1 MSEQYRYNC
10 VDESVLLPILKK
22 HVFIPLHRW
31 IPYWVP
37 ANYLTLVS
45 IVMMWGIFLYF
56 TTVDLP
62 SGLEIGAAVLVITAY
77 VIFDHFDGLQAK
89 LTQTSSPLGE
99 WLDHFSDV
107 FNGAIVVYLGFKC
120 LHLPLDGFFL
130 VLTWLNFL
138 AFAATY
144 VEQRIRKELYF
155 GKVGSLE
162 GVVLMIL
169 VLALCISENGRAFWY
184 FELGWPLYHYLLAS
198 FALGCLGTIFTCLHR
213 IGRLPKEFLVFGI
226 GGSLLVVLGIYLDLP
241 SGWLFC
247 AITIFSSEFILRN
260 MAQHLAGQ
268 DGAAIDLV
276 VFGLLVGLVGWY
288 WLSWNPIPL
297 LMLFNL
303 GLGLSMLMRCRRL
316 LVQWRQHW
324 LWWNPSTPS

>member
-31 IPYWVP
+31 IPDWVP

-45 IVMMWGIFLYF
+45 IVMMWGIFFYF

-62 SGLEIGAAVLVITAY
+62 SGVEIGTAVLVITAY

-89 LTQTSSPLGE
+89 RTQTSSPLGE

-120 LHLPLDGFFL
+120 LHLPLDGLFL

-169 VLALCISENGRAFWY
+169 VLALCISENGRAFWH
-184 FELGWPLYHYLLAS
+184 FELGWPLNHYLLAS
-198 FALGCLGTIFTCLHR
+198 FALGCVGTIFTCLQR
-213 IGRLPKEFLVFGI
+213 IGRIPREFLVFGV
-226 GGSLLVVLGIYLDLP
+226 GGSLLVVLGIYLNLP
-241 SGWLFC
+241 SSWLFC
-247 AITIFSSEFILRN
+247 AITIYSSEFILRN

-268 DGAAIDLV
+268 EGPAIDLV
-276 VFGLLVGLVGWY
+276 C
-288 WLSWNPIPL
+288 
-297 LMLFNL
+297 L
-303 GLGLSMLMRCRRL
+303 GY
-316 LVQWRQHW
+316 
-324 LWWNPSTPS
+324 

>member
-31 IPYWVP
+31 IPYGVP

-56 TTVDLP
+56 TTLELP
-62 SGLEIGAAVLVITAY
+62 SPAEIGAAVLVITAY

-120 LHLPLDGFFL
+120 LHLPLDGLFL
-130 VLTWLNFL
+130 VLTWLNFV

-144 VEQRIRKELYF
+144 VEQRVRRELYF
-155 GKVGSLE
+155 GKIGSLE
-162 GVVLMIL
+162 GVVLMIA
-169 VLALCISENGRAFWY
+169 VLALCVPESGRALWHL
-184 FELGWPLYHYLLAS
+184 ELGWPIYQFLLAS
-198 FALGCLGTIFTCLHR
+198 FALGCFGTVITCLQR
-213 IGRLPKEFLVFGI
+213 MRALPREFLVFSI
-226 GGSLLVVLGIYLDLP
+226 GGSLLVLLGIYLEL
-241 SGWLFC
+241 STSWLFC

-260 MAQHLAGQ
+260 MQQHLTSQ
-268 DGAAIDLV
+268 ESVTVDLV
-276 VFGLLVGLVGWY
+276 VFGLLAGLVGFH

-297 LMLFNL
+297 LMLFSL
-303 GLGLSMLMRCRRL
+303 GLGLSMLLRCRRL
-316 LVQWRQHW
+316 LTLWRPYW
-324 LWWNPSTPS
+324 VWWNPSTPS

>member
-120 LHLPLDGFFL
+120 LHLPLDGLFL

-169 VLALCISENGRAFWY
+169 VFALCISENGRALWH

-198 FALGCLGTIFTCLHR
+198 FALGCLGTIFTCLQR
-213 IGRLPKEFLVFGI
+213 IGRLPRAFFGFGV
-226 GGSLLVVLGIYLDLP
+226 GGSLLVILGINLDLP

-268 DGAAIDLV
+268 EGAAIDLV

-303 GLGLSMLMRCRRL
+303 GLALSMLVRCRRL
-316 LVQWRQHW
+316 FVQWRQHW

>member
-169 VLALCISENGRAFWY
+169 VLALCISENGRAFWH
-184 FELGWPLYHYLLAS
+184 FELGWPLYHYLLTS

-213 IGRLPKEFLVFGI
+213 IGRLPREFLVFGV

-247 AITIFSSEFILRN
+247 ATTIFSSAFILRN

-268 DGAAIDLV
+268 AGAAIDLV

-316 LVQWRQHW
+316 FVQWRQHW

>member
-31 IPYWVP
+31 IPDWVP

-45 IVMMWGIFLYF
+45 IVMMWGIFFYF

-62 SGLEIGAAVLVITAY
+62 SGVEIGTAVLVITAY

-89 LTQTSSPLGE
+89 RTQTSSPLGE

-120 LHLPLDGFFL
+120 LHLPLDGLFL

-169 VLALCISENGRAFWY
+169 VFALCISENGRALWH

-198 FALGCLGTIFTCLHR
+198 FALGCVGTIFTCLQR
-213 IGRLPKEFLVFGI
+213 IGRIPREFLVFGV
-226 GGSLLVVLGIYLDLP
+226 GGSLLVVLGIYLNLP
-241 SGWLFC
+241 SSWLFC
-247 AITIFSSEFILRN
+247 AITIYSSEFILRN

-268 DGAAIDLV
+268 EGPAIDLV

-303 GLGLSMLMRCRRL
+303 GLGLSMLMCCRRL
-316 LVQWRQHW
+316 FVQWRRHW

>member
-31 IPYWVP
+31 IPDWVP

-45 IVMMWGIFLYF
+45 IVMMWGIFFYF

-62 SGLEIGAAVLVITAY
+62 SGVEIGTAVLVITAY

-89 LTQTSSPLGE
+89 RTQTSSPLGE

-120 LHLPLDGFFL
+120 LHLPLDGLFF

-169 VLALCISENGRAFWY
+169 VLVHCISENGRAFWH
-184 FELGWPLYHYLLAS
+184 FELGWPLNNYLLAS
-198 FALGCLGTIFTCLHR
+198 FALGCVGTIFTCLQR
-213 IGRLPKEFLVFGI
+213 IGRIPREFLVFGV
-226 GGSLLVVLGIYLDLP
+226 GGSLLVVLGIYLNLP
-241 SGWLFC
+241 SSWLFC
-247 AITIFSSEFILRN
+247 AITIYSSEFILRN

-268 DGAAIDLV
+268 ESAAIDLV

-303 GLGLSMLMRCRRL
+303 GLGLSMLMCCRRL
-316 LVQWRQHW
+316 FVQWRRHW
-324 LWWNPSTPS
+324 LWWNPLPPK

>member
-31 IPYWVP
+31 IPYGVP

-45 IVMMWGIFLYF
+45 IVMMWSIFLYF
-56 TTVDLP
+56 TTSELP
-62 SGLEIGAAVLVITAY
+62 SPVEVSSAVLVITAY

-120 LHLPLDGFFL
+120 LHLPLDVRFI

-138 AFAATY
+138 AFAVTY
-144 VEQRIRKELYF
+144 VEQRVRQELYF
-155 GKVGSLE
+155 GKIGSLE
-162 GVVLMIL
+162 GVVLMIFL
-169 VLALCISENGRAFWY
+169 LALCIPESGRAFWHLEFY
-184 FELGWPLYHYLLAS
+184 WPIYQFLLAS
-198 FALGCLGTIFTCLHR
+198 FALGCFGTVFTCLQR
-213 IGRLPKEFLVFGI
+213 MRALPREFLVFSI
-226 GGSLLVVLGIYLDLP
+226 GGSLLVVLGIYLNL
-241 SGWLFC
+241 SISLLVC
-247 AITIFSSEFILRN
+247 TITIFSSEFILRN
-260 MAQHLAGQ
+260 MQQHLT
-268 DGAAIDLV
+268 GAESVVVDLV
-276 VFGLLVGLVGWY
+276 VFGLLLGLVGFH

-297 LMLFNL
+297 LVLFNL
-303 GLGLSMLMRCRRL
+303 GLVISMLLRCRHL
-316 LVQWRQHW
+316 LILWRPYW
-324 LWWNPSTPS
+324 VWWNRFTPS

>member
-62 SGLEIGAAVLVITAY
+62 SELEIGAAVLVITAY

-120 LHLPLDGFFL
+120 LHLPLDGLFL
-130 VLTWLNFL
+130 GLTWLNFL

-169 VLALCISENGRAFWY
+169 VFALCISENGRALWH
-184 FELGWPLYHYLLAS
+184 FELGWPLYQYLLAS
-198 FALGCLGTIFTCLHR
+198 FALGCLGTIFTCLQR
-213 IGRLPKEFLVFGI
+213 IGFLPREFLGFGV
-226 GGSLLVVLGIYLDLP
+226 GGSMLVILGINLDLP

-247 AITIFSSEFILRN
+247 TIMMYSSEFILRN

-268 DGAAIDLV
+268 ESAAIDLV
-276 VFGLLVGLVGWY
+276 LFGLLVGLVGWY

-316 LVQWRQHW
+316 FVQWRQHW

>member
-120 LHLPLDGFFL
+120 LHLPLDGLFL
-130 VLTWLNFL
+130 VLAWLNFL

-169 VLALCISENGRAFWY
+169 VFALCISENGRALWH

-198 FALGCLGTIFTCLHR
+198 FALGCLGTTLTSLQR
-213 IGRLPKEFLVFGI
+213 IGHLPREFLVFGV
-226 GGSLLVVLGIYLDLP
+226 GGSLLVILGINLDLP

-247 AITIFSSEFILRN
+247 TIMMYSSEFILRN

-268 DGAAIDLV
+268 EGAAIDLV
-276 VFGLLVGLVGWY
+276 VFGLLVGLVGGY

-316 LVQWRQHW
+316 FVQWRQHW
-324 LWWNPSTPS
+324 LWWNPSEPS

>member
-10 VDESVLLPILKK
+10 LDESVLLPILKK

-120 LHLPLDGFFL
+120 LHLPLDGLFL

-144 VEQRIRKELYF
+144 VEQRIRKELCF

-169 VLALCISENGRAFWY
+169 VLALCISENGRVLWH

-198 FALGCLGTIFTCLHR
+198 FALGCVGTIFTCLQR
-213 IGRLPKEFLVFGI
+213 IGRLPREFLGFGV
-226 GGSLLVVLGIYLDLP
+226 GGSLLVVLGTNLDLL

-247 AITIFSSEFILRN
+247 TIMMYSSEFILRN

-268 DGAAIDLV
+268 EGAAIDLV

-303 GLGLSMLMRCRRL
+303 GLGLSMLMCCRRL
-316 LVQWRQHW
+316 FVQWSQYW
-324 LWWNPSTPS
+324 LWWNPLPPK

>member
-56 TTVDLP
+56 TTVEL
-62 SGLEIGAAVLVITAY
+62 SSRLEIGAAVLVITAY

-120 LHLPLDGFFL
+120 LHLPLDGLFL
-130 VLTWLNFL
+130 VLAWLNFL

-169 VLALCISENGRAFWY
+169 VLVLCISENGRALWH
-184 FELGWPLYHYLLAS
+184 FELGWGQLAISLLEGVRFDLAS
-198 FALGCLGTIFTCLHR
+198 TTIL
-213 IGRLPKEFLVFGI
+213 
-226 GGSLLVVLGIYLDLP
+226 
-241 SGWLFC
+241 
-247 AITIFSSEFILRN
+247 
-260 MAQHLAGQ
+260 
-268 DGAAIDLV
+268 
-276 VFGLLVGLVGWY
+276 LLVGLVGWY

-297 LMLFNL
+297 LMLCNTTMPD
-303 GLGLSMLMRCRRL
+303 GQIVYKDC
-316 LVQWRQHW
+316 
-324 LWWNPSTPS
+324 

>member
-62 SGLEIGAAVLVITAY
+62 SGMEIGAAVLVITAY

-120 LHLPLDGFFL
+120 LHLPLDGLFL

-169 VLALCISENGRAFWY
+169 VLALCISENGRTLWH

-198 FALGCLGTIFTCLHR
+198 FALGCVGTIFTCLQR

-241 SGWLFC
+241 SSWLFC
-247 AITIFSSEFILRN
+247 AITIYSSEFILRN
-260 MAQHLAGQ
+260 MAQHLVGQ
-268 DGAAIDLV
+268 AGAAIDLV

-303 GLGLSMLMRCRRL
+303 GLVLSMLMCCRRL
-316 LVQWRQHW
+316 FVQWRHYW
-324 LWWNPSTPS
+324 LWWNPLPPK

>member
-120 LHLPLDGFFL
+120 LHLPLDGLFL

-169 VLALCISENGRAFWY
+169 VFALCISENGRALWH
-184 FELGWPLYHYLLAS
+184 FELGWPLYQYLLAS
-198 FALGCLGTIFTCLHR
+198 FALGCLGTIFTCLQR
-213 IGRLPKEFLVFGI
+213 IGRLPREFLGFGI
-226 GGSLLVVLGIYLDLP
+226 GGSLLVILGINLDLP

-268 DGAAIDLV
+268 EGAAIDLV

-316 LVQWRQHW
+316 FVQWRQHW
-324 LWWNPSTPS
+324 LWWNPSEPS

>member
-10 VDESVLLPILKK
+10 VDESALLPILKK

-120 LHLPLDGFFL
+120 LHLPLDGLFL

-169 VLALCISENGRAFWY
+169 VFALCISENGRALWH

-226 GGSLLVVLGIYLDLP
+226 GGSLLVVLGIYLDLS

-247 AITIFSSEFILRN
+247 AITIFSSEFIFRN

-268 DGAAIDLV
+268 ESAAIDLV

-303 GLGLSMLMRCRRL
+303 GLALSMLMRCRRL
-316 LVQWRQHW
+316 FVQWRQHW

>member
-22 HVFIPLHRW
+22 HIFIPLHRW
-31 IPYWVP
+31 IPYWIP

-56 TTVDLP
+56 TIVDLP

-120 LHLPLDGFFL
+120 LHLPLDGLFL

-169 VLALCISENGRAFWY
+169 VFALCISENGRAFWH

-226 GGSLLVVLGIYLDLP
+226 GGSLLVVLGIYLDLS

-268 DGAAIDLV
+268 EGAAIDLV

-303 GLGLSMLMRCRRL
+303 GLALSMLMRCRRL
-316 LVQWRQHW
+316 FVQWRQHW

>member
-10 VDESVLLPILKK
+10 VDESALLPILKK

-120 LHLPLDGFFL
+120 LHLPLDGLFL

-169 VLALCISENGRAFWY
+169 VFALCISENGRALWH

-198 FALGCLGTIFTCLHR
+198 FALGCLGTIFTCLQR
-213 IGRLPKEFLVFGI
+213 IGRLPREFLVFGI
-226 GGSLLVVLGIYLDLP
+226 GGSLLVVLGIYLDLS

-268 DGAAIDLV
+268 EGAAIDLV

-316 LVQWRQHW
+316 FVQWRQHW

>member
-31 IPYWVP
+31 IPYWIP

-62 SGLEIGAAVLVITAY
+62 SGVEIGAAVLVITAY

-120 LHLPLDGFFL
+120 LHLPLDSLFL

-144 VEQRIRKELYF
+144 MEQRIRKELYF

-169 VLALCISENGRAFWY
+169 VLALCISENGRTLWH

-198 FALGCLGTIFTCLHR
+198 FALGCVGTIFTCLHR

-241 SGWLFC
+241 SSWLFC
-247 AITIFSSEFILRN
+247 AITIYSSEFILRN

-268 DGAAIDLV
+268 AGAAIDLV

-316 LVQWRQHW
+316 FVQWRQHW

>member
-120 LHLPLDGFFL
+120 LHLPLDGLFL

-162 GVVLMIL
+162 GVVLMIF
-169 VLALCISENGRAFWY
+169 VLALCISENGRALWHS
-184 FELGWPLYHYLLAS
+184 ELGWPLYHYLLAS

-213 IGRLPKEFLVFGI
+213 IGRLPREFLGFGV
-226 GGSLLVVLGIYLDLP
+226 GGSLLVALGIYLDLP
-241 SGWLFC
+241 PGWLFC

-268 DGAAIDLV
+268 EGAAIDLV

-316 LVQWRQHW
+316 FVQWRQYW

>member
-89 LTQTSSPLGE
+89 RTQTSSPLGE

-120 LHLPLDGFFL
+120 LHLPLDGLFF

-169 VLALCISENGRAFWY
+169 VFALCISENGRALWH

-198 FALGCLGTIFTCLHR
+198 FALGCVGTIFTCLQR
-213 IGRLPKEFLVFGI
+213 IGRIPREFLVFGV
-226 GGSLLVVLGIYLDLP
+226 GGSLLVVLGIYMNLP
-241 SGWLFC
+241 SSWLFC
-247 AITIFSSEFILRN
+247 AITIYYSEFILRI

-268 DGAAIDLV
+268 EGPAIDLV

-288 WLSWNPIPL
+288 WLSWIPIPL

-303 GLGLSMLMRCRRL
+303 GLGLSMLMCCRRL
-316 LVQWRQHW
+316 FVQWRRHW
-324 LWWNPSTPS
+324 LWWNPLPPK

>member
-120 LHLPLDGFFL
+120 LHLQLDGFFL

-169 VLALCISENGRAFWY
+169 VLALCISENGRALWQ

-213 IGRLPKEFLVFGI
+213 IRRLPKEFLVFGI
-226 GGSLLVVLGIYLDLP
+226 GGSLLVILGINLDLS

-247 AITIFSSEFILRN
+247 AITIFSSEFIIRN

-268 DGAAIDLV
+268 ESAAIDLV
-276 VFGLLVGLVGWY
+276 VFGLLIGLVGWY

-316 LVQWRQHW
+316 FVQWRQHW
-324 LWWNPSTPS
+324 LWWNPSEPS

>member
-56 TTVDLP
+56 TTLDLP

-120 LHLPLDGFFL
+120 LHLPLDGLFL

-169 VLALCISENGRAFWY
+169 VLALCISENVRALWH

-213 IGRLPKEFLVFGI
+213 IGRLPKEFLGFGI
-226 GGSLLVVLGIYLDLP
+226 GGSLLVVLGIYLGLP
-241 SGWLFC
+241 SSWLFC
-247 AITIFSSEFILRN
+247 ATTIYSSEFILRN
-260 MAQHLAGQ
+260 MAQHLA
-268 DGAAIDLV
+268 
-276 VFGLLVGLVGWY
+276 
-288 WLSWNPIPL
+288 
-297 LMLFNL
+297 
-303 GLGLSMLMRCRRL
+303 
-316 LVQWRQHW
+316 
-324 LWWNPSTPS
+324 

>member
-120 LHLPLDGFFL
+120 LHLPLDGLFL

-169 VLALCISENGRAFWY
+169 VLAHCISENGRAFWH
-184 FELGWPLYHYLLAS
+184 FELGWPLNNYLLAS
-198 FALGCLGTIFTCLHR
+198 FALGCVGTIFTCLQR
-213 IGRLPKEFLVFGI
+213 IGRIPREFLVFGV

-241 SGWLFC
+241 SSWLFC
-247 AITIFSSEFILRN
+247 AITIYSSEFILRN
-260 MAQHLAGQ
+260 MAQHLAGHE
-268 DGAAIDLV
+268 GAAIDLV

-303 GLGLSMLMRCRRL
+303 GLGLSMLMCCRRL
-316 LVQWRQHW
+316 FVQWRRHW
-324 LWWNPSTPS
+324 LWWNPLPPK